1 MKTVYFF
8 TVDHE
13 EKSGMAVIFKP
24 LQGSSEIF
32 VSVERHVWSVA
43 ITDYWIG
50 RDSVKVRWI
59 SKSADGIAERGDCLY
74 NDDSE
79 FSDEVVDNIFRHT
92 IVSVCAS
99 EGYCVDD
106 EIICESLR
114 C

>member
-8 TVDHE
+8 TVDQE

-24 LQGSSEIF
+24 LQGSSEIL
-32 VSVERHVWSVA
+32 VSVGRHVWSVA

-74 NDDSE
+74 KDDSE
-79 FSDEVVDNIFRHT
+79 FSDEVVDNIFQHT
-92 IVSVCAS
+92 IISVCNA
-99 EGYCVDD
+99 EGYSVDHSMIR
-106 EIICESLR
+106 EVLR